1 MTLLKVSDVD
11 VHYGPVQILTKVSL
25 EINEGEIV
33 SLLGS
38 NGAGKTTT
46 VRTISGL
53 LWPTAGTI
61 TFRDKDISRL
71 PAHRRVEEGLV
82 MVPEGRK
89 IFPTLSVLENLEMG
103 SFLKK
108 AKAKRTEL
116 LDRVMQM
123 FPILAERSGQ
133 SAGTLSGGQ
142 QQMLAIGRGLMSLP
156 TMLILDEPSLGLAP
170 IVVNEIF
177 ASIREAN
184 QAEVTV
190 LLVEQNV
197 HRALAM
203 SHRAYVLEEGAV
215 ALSGLADQLS
225 NDDHIRR
232 VYLGLG

>member
-1 MTLLKVSDVD
+1 MTLLRVSEVD
-11 VHYGPVQILTKVSL
+11 VYYGPVKILTKVSL

-33 SLLGS
+33 SLLGG

-46 VRTISGL
+46 VRTIAGL
-53 LWPTAGTI
+53 LYPTTGTV
-61 TFRDKDISRL
+61 TFRDQDISRW
-71 PAHRRVEEGLV
+71 PAHRRVENGLV

-108 AKAKRTEL
+108 ARSKRTEL
-116 LDRVMQM
+116 LDRVMQL
-123 FPILAERSGQ
+123 FPILRERSSQ
-133 SAGTLSGGQ
+133 AAGTLSGGQ

-170 IVVNEIF
+170 LLVHEIF

-184 QAEVTV
+184 QADVTV

-197 HRALAM
+197 HLALAM
-203 SHRAYVLEEGAV
+203 SNRAYVLEEGAV
-215 ALSGLADQLS
+215 ALSGPADQLAK
-225 NDDHIRR
+225 DDHIRR
-232 VYLGLG
+232 VYLGL

>member
-1 MTLLKVSDVD
+1 MTLLRVSEVD
-11 VHYGPVQILTKVSL
+11 VHYGPVKILTKVSL
-25 EINEGEIV
+25 EINQGEIV
-33 SLLGS
+33 SLLGG

-53 LWPTAGTI
+53 LYPTTGKV
-61 TFRDKDISRL
+61 TFRDQDISRW
-71 PAHRRVEEGLV
+71 PAHRRVENGLV

-108 AKAKRTEL
+108 ARSKRTEL
-116 LDRVMQM
+116 LDRVMQL
-123 FPILAERSGQ
+123 FPILRERSSQ
-133 SAGTLSGGQ
+133 AAGTLSGGQ

-170 IVVNEIF
+170 LLVNEIF

-184 QAEVTV
+184 QADVTV

-197 HRALAM
+197 HLALAM
-203 SHRAYVLEEGAV
+203 SNRAYVLEEGAV
-215 ALSGLADQLS
+215 ALSGPADQLA

-232 VYLGLG
+232 VYLGL

>member
-11 VHYGPVQILTKVSL
+11 VHYGPVRILTHVSL

-33 SLLGS
+33 SLLGG

-46 VRTISGL
+46 VRTIAGLVWPSSGK
-53 LWPTAGTI
+53 I
-61 TFRDKDISRL
+61 TFHDKDISRW
-71 PAHRRVEEGLV
+71 PAYRRVEEGLV

-89 IFPTLSVLENLEMG
+89 TFPTLSVLENLEMG

-108 AKAKRTEL
+108 SKARRTES

-123 FPILAERSGQ
+123 FPILAERSSQ
-133 SAGTLSGGQ
+133 PAGTLSGGQ

-156 TMLILDEPSLGLAP
+156 TMLIFDEPSLGLAP
-170 IVVNEIF
+170 IIVNEIF
-177 ASIREAN
+177 AAIREAN
-184 QAEVTV
+184 KAGVTV

-203 SHRAYVLEEGAV
+203 SHRAYVLEEGTV
-215 ALSGLADQLS
+215 ALSGAADELS
-225 NDDHIRR
+225 KDDYIRR
-232 VYLGLG
+232 LYLGLE